1 MLVEDKI
8 RDVWKR
14 LIACEDE
21 AQIRLL
27 ACKLRALI
35 HQGIEGARSQ
45 IRCLPYVGA
54 AAQGKKSA

>member
-1 MLVEDKI
+1 MLVEDTI
-8 RDVWKR
+8 RDVRKR

-35 HQGIEGARSQ
+35 HQRIEDARSQ
-45 IRCLPYVGA
+45 IRCLPDLDTA
-54 AAQGKKSA
+54 AKRKKSA